1 MFASANWFL
10 IGYNK
15 PMREKQRPICPNVV
29 DLFVVIITCMG
40 VLFLAFPLYADEQP
54 CAKVEVS
61 KVELPKAEK
70 AVKQLEEAKPEKS
83 AADNKVS
90 KAAKAEDG
98 DAEAEAVKPE
108 EQITV
113 DIEALKTRLKET
125 DAIGVFT
132 KLAIRSDILDLVDEI
147 NRYRKQAKLE
157 SKINE
162 LRASFD
168 GLLLKMVALLE
179 GDPILSR
186 DLYVSRESIWK
197 SLLEVKA

>member
-1 MFASANWFL
+1 MFASANPFI

-15 PMREKQRPICPNVV
+15 LMRDIQAPVCPNVV

-61 KVELPKAEK
+61 KVASPKAEK
-70 AVKQLEEAKPEKS
+70 AVKQLKAVKPEKT
-83 AADNKVS
+83 AADKQLS
-90 KAAKAEDG
+90 KPVKAEDG
-98 DAEAEAVKPE
+98 DAEVVKPE
-108 EQITV
+108 EQISV
-113 DIEALKTRLKET
+113 DIEALKTRLKDT

-147 NRYRKQAKLE
+147 NRYRKQTKLE

-162 LRASFD
+162 VRASFD

-179 GDPILSR
+179 GDPTLSR

>member
-1 MFASANWFL
+1 
-10 IGYNK
+10 
-15 PMREKQRPICPNVV
+15 MRDIQAPVCPNIV

-54 CAKVEVS
+54 SAKVEVS
-61 KVELPKAEK
+61 RVELPKTEK
-70 AVKQLEEAKPEKS
+70 AVKQIDAVEPEKS
-83 AADNKVS
+83 AADKQVS
-90 KAAKAEDG
+90 KAVAAEEG
-98 DAEAEAVKPE
+98 DAEVFKQ

-157 SKINE
+157 SKIAE
-162 LRASFD
+162 VRASFD

-179 GDPILSR
+179 GDPTLSR

>member
-15 PMREKQRPICPNVV
+15 LMRDKQRPICPNVL

-54 CAKVEVS
+54 SAKVDLS
-61 KVELPKAEK
+61 KVEFSKAEK
-70 AVKQLEEAKPEKS
+70 AVKQHETAKPEKTVTGEQ
-83 AADNKVS
+83 ATKPVKEN
-90 KAAKAEDG
+90 
-98 DAEAEAVKPE
+98 DAEVVKPE

-125 DAIGVFT
+125 DAIGLFT

-147 NRYRKQAKLE
+147 NSYRKQAKLE